1 MIDINLIRTN
11 KELVEKNNASRNVK
25 VDLEK
30 IVNLDN
36 DYRKLLTTAEELRSE
51 RNKKP
56 KGKPTQEE
64 LKNLKELSETIK
76 SKEVELQTLK
86 TELDGLLVLLP
97 NINHETTAVGKD
109 DSENKVERT
118 VNAKPSFDFEP
129 KEHSELGEKLDLIDT
144 ERGAKVS
151 GSRFWFIKNELVL
164 LQLAIIQ
171 FVSRKLLEKGFTP
184 MIPPYL
190 VKEHAMFGTGF
201 FPADKNEIYTVN
213 PGEDQLYLIGTSEVP
228 LVSYHMDEI
237 IDVSKPKRYFGI
249 SPCFRREAGTY
260 GKDTKGIIRGHQF
273 DKIEMVSFA
282 KPEDSWKEHEFF
294 LAIEE
299 EIMKELDFHYQ
310 VVNICTGDLGFSA
323 AKKYDIEVWLP
334 SQKQYRE
341 LTSTSNTTDYQSRRL
356 NIRYK
361 DENGKNMLVH
371 TINGTAAS
379 MRPLIAIMENYQ
391 TKDGEIK
398 IPEVLEPFMP
408 TGPQV
413 IKKSD

>member
-30 IVNLDN
+30 IVTLDN
-36 DYRKLLTTAEELRSE
+36 EYRKLLTTVEELRSE
-51 RNKKP
+51 RNKNP
-56 KGKPTQEE
+56 KGKPTPDE
-64 LKNLKELSETIK
+64 LKKLRELSETIK
-76 SKEVELQTLK
+76 TKEAGLQNIK
-86 TELDGLLVLLP
+86 TELDGLLVHLP
-97 NINHETTAVGKD
+97 NINHETTAIGKD
-109 DSENKVERT
+109 DTENKIERF
-118 VNAKPSFDFEP
+118 VNEKPAFDFEP
-129 KEHSELGEKLDLIDT
+129 KEHFELGELLDLIDT

-151 GSRFWFIKNELVL
+151 GSRFWYIKNELVL

-213 PGEDQLYLIGTSEVP
+213 PGEDELYLIGTSEVP

-237 IDVSKPKRYFGI
+237 IDVSQPKRYFGI

-282 KPEDSWKEHEFF
+282 KPEDSWKEHEYF
-294 LAIEE
+294 LSIEE
-299 EIMKELDFHYQ
+299 EIMKELGFHYQ
-310 VVNICTGDLGFSA
+310 VVNICTGDLGFPA
-323 AKKYDIEVWLP
+323 AKKYDIEAWLP
-334 SQKQYRE
+334 GQKKYRE
-341 LTSTSNTTDYQSRRL
+341 LTSTSNTTDYQARRL

-361 DENGKNMLVH
+361 DDKGKNALVH
-371 TINGTAAS
+371 TVNGTAAS

-398 IPEVLEPFMP
+398 IPEILEPFMP
-408 TGPQV
+408 SGPMI
-413 IKKSD
+413 IKR

>member
-30 IVNLDN
+30 IVTLDN
-36 DYRKLLTTAEELRSE
+36 EYRKLLTTVEELRSE
-51 RNKKP
+51 RNKNP
-56 KGKPTQEE
+56 KGKPTPDE
-64 LKNLKELSETIK
+64 LKKLRELSETIK
-76 SKEVELQTLK
+76 TKEAGLQNIK
-86 TELDGLLVLLP
+86 TELDGLLVHLP
-97 NINHETTAVGKD
+97 NINHETTAIGKD
-109 DSENKVERT
+109 DTENKIERF
-118 VNAKPSFDFEP
+118 VNEKPAFDFEP
-129 KEHSELGEKLDLIDT
+129 KEHFELGELLDLIDT

-151 GSRFWFIKNELVL
+151 GSRFWYIKNELVL

-213 PGEDQLYLIGTSEVP
+213 PGEDELYLIGTSEVP

-237 IDVSKPKRYFGI
+237 IDVSQPKRYFGI

-282 KPEDSWKEHEFF
+282 KPEDSWKEHEYF
-294 LAIEE
+294 LSIEE
-299 EIMKELDFHYQ
+299 EIMKDLGFHYQ
-310 VVNICTGDLGFSA
+310 VVNICTGDLGFPA
-323 AKKYDIEVWLP
+323 AKKYDIEAWLP
-334 SQKQYRE
+334 GQKHYRE
-341 LTSTSNTTDYQSRRL
+341 LTSTSNTTDYQARRL

-361 DENGKNMLVH
+361 DDKGKNALVH
-371 TINGTAAS
+371 TVNGTAAS

-398 IPEVLEPFMP
+398 IPEILEPFMP
-408 TGPQV
+408 SGPMI
-413 IKKSD
+413 IKR